1 MLDGYA
7 YYVITLKNKEDKF
20 YAFAQRVHRCNNLY
34 GFFERYTAT
43 SEEITSINN
52 CVTFK
57 EAKTLAEAWNE
68 AYKENGTY
76 YLF

>member
-7 YYVITLKNKEDKF
+7 YYVIAIKNKEDKN
-20 YAFAQRVHRCNNLY
+20 YAFAQRIHRCNNLY
-34 GFFERYTAT
+34 GFFERYIAS

-76 YLF
+76 YQF